1 VVSDNAPT
9 GALAADRAAEEPLHS
24 YLAKDYESFRRLLFD
39 RIGQTLPEWGETHVP
54 DIGVALVELLAY
66 VADALSYHQDAVATE
81 AYLSTARLRTSIRR
95 HCQLVD
101 YRLHDGCNART
112 WVCVTVGDEPNRHRP
127 FPASSIVFLAVGDPG
142 WTGGG
147 NEVFQPVAGGP
158 ALLQFRRA
166 HDRITVR
173 DATPTT
179 ATLASATGEPLD
191 LHAGDVVILE
201 PLDGGQDAHPVCLV
215 RDAIGPRVMAEW
227 GEGDALSA
235 GSREWVGRGNV
246 VLVDHGEPVSET
258 LPPLRRDPAA
268 RGGATRL
275 LGPMLARAPVAF
287 GCPYPRGGAAA
298 AMLDQDPREAIALLS
313 LDARQGGGPAI
324 SWAARGELLASRPE
338 DRHVVAESDDDGR
351 VHLRF
356 GDDVNGRRPAQG
368 TQFEARYRQG
378 GGPAGNVA
386 AHTIVRAMKWSKDG
400 GYADV
405 DLGGVDN
412 PLPGTGGVAPE
423 SATAAKLFAP
433 TAFRRR
439 QRRAVRA
446 DDYRGVIF
454 SDPVLRS
461 QVRDAAAVLGWT
473 GSGHEVRV
481 AIVPA
486 VRDTPPVG
494 LRDRVQARLEDVRRI
509 GHNVRVVAP
518 TEVSV
523 TVEAILATDD
533 QVHWERVKEAVELLL
548 GTGQR
553 RDKSL
558 GLMHP
563 DHMGL
568 GQAVHASPLIAA
580 VQGVPGVRGAD
591 VRLKREWPA
600 GPAAPRITQ
609 LDDRSLLLAPLEL
622 VTRVEVNVSKVKAT

>member
-1 VVSDNAPT
+1 MVSDDRPT
-9 GALAADRAAEEPLHS
+9 STPGESGAAEEPLHS

-39 RIGQTLPEWGETHVP
+39 RIGHTLPEWGETHIP
-54 DIGVALVELLAY
+54 DIGVTLVELLAY
-66 VADALSYHQDAVATE
+66 VGDSLSYHQDAVASE
-81 AYLSTARLRTSIRR
+81 AYLFTARLRTSIRR
-95 HCQLVD
+95 HCRLVD

-127 FPASSIVFLAVGDPG
+127 FPARSLAFLTVGDPARIV
-142 WTGGG
+142 GG

-158 ALLQFRRA
+158 EVLQFRRA
-166 HDRITVR
+166 HDRMTVR
-173 DATPTT
+173 NATATT
-179 ATLASATGEPLD
+179 ATLASSTGEPLD

-201 PLDGGQDAHPVCLV
+201 PRDGGQGAHPVRLV
-215 RDAIGPRVMAEW
+215 RDAIGPRVMAAWTED
-227 GEGDALSA
+227 DALSA
-235 GSREWVGRGNV
+235 GSREWVARGNV

-258 LPPLRRDPAA
+258 LAPLRRDPAA

-275 LGPMLARAPVAF
+275 LAPTLARTLIAF

-298 AMLDQDPREAIALLS
+298 AMLDQDPREAAALLS
-313 LDARQGGGPAI
+313 LDERQTGGPVT
-324 SWAARGELLASRPE
+324 SWAARGDLLASRPE

-356 GDDVNGRRPAQG
+356 GDDVNGRRPLRG

-386 AHTIVRAMKWSKDG
+386 AHTIVRAMTWNKDD
-400 GYADV
+400 GYADL
-405 DLGGVDN
+405 DLGGVEN
-412 PLPGTGGVAPE
+412 PLPGRGGVAPE

-433 TAFRRR
+433 SAFPRR

-446 DDYRGVIF
+446 DDYVGVILN
-454 SDPVLRS
+454 DPVLRL

-481 AIVPA
+481 AVVPIVGNTTPVELQGR
-486 VRDTPPVG
+486 VR
-494 LRDRVQARLEDVRRI
+494 ARLEDVRRI

-518 TEVSV
+518 TEISV
-523 TVEAILATDD
+523 TVEASLATDD

-548 GTGQR
+548 GTGQL
-553 RDKSL
+553 RDGSL

-563 DHMGL
+563 DRMRL

-580 VQGVPGVRGAD
+580 AQGVPGVRGAD
-591 VRLKREWPA
+591 VRLKRKWPA
-600 GPAAPRITQ
+600 GPAAPRVTQ

-622 VTRVEVNVSKVKAT
+622 VARVEVKVSKVKAS